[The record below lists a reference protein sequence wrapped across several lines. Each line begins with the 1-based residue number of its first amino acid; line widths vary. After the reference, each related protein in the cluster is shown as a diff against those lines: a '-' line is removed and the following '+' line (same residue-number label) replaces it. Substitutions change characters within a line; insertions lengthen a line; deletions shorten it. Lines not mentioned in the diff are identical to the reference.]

1 MKRVLEILARISC
14 VCLDKVFEIRANYDD
29 KYSTSLVKPI
39 KGEFK
44 LGRIYLQAS
53 YVSKCTKTGT
63 EEEWKGRKN
72 YLSDHMTD
80 DEIIKTAYVTFKQAV
95 EHEIMEG
102 FKVDNTILFN
112 PHVNFKAL
120 LQISNQE
127 VTREE
132 KSPLKIV

>member
-1 MKRVLEILARISC
+1 MERVLEILARISC
-14 VCLDKVFEIRANYDD
+14 ICLDKTFEIRASYDD
-29 KYSTSLVKPI
+29 KYSLTFPNGDVK
-39 KGEFK
+39 
-44 LGRIYLQAS
+44 GRIYLQAH
-53 YVSKCTKTGT
+53 YVSKCTKTGV

-95 EHEIMEG
+95 EHEVMEG

-112 PHVNFKAL
+112 PHVNFEAL

-127 VTREE
+127 VKREE